1 MCQYCGN
8 TGLCYMFFSAVGLKL
23 FTATKNWLKR
33 RKKEMK
39 IEVLGMGCSKCKILY
54 ENVLATLKNAG
65 K

>member
-1 MCQYCGN
+1 
-8 TGLCYMFFSAVGLKL
+8 MFFSAVGLKL